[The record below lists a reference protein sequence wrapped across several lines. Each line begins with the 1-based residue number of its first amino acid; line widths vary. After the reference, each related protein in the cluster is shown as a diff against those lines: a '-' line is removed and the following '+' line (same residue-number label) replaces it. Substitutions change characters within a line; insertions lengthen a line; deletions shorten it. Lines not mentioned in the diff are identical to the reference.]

1 MRQKLE
7 KRRLSFLEE
16 ISHISK
22 TKSKLVSTNLLFVL
36 VTIRGAFVLV
46 AGDKK
51 DAAKFSVFGRK
62 EECEGENHQGF
73 PPHLSAADNPPAG
86 GANKNNQP
94 YDWLF
99 LLVGVGRLEL
109 PASWSRTKHATSCAI
124 PRKKRSSIMAA
135 AFAWLRN

>member
-62 EECEGENHQGF
+62 EECEGKTIRVF
-73 PPHLSAADNPPAG
+73 PL
-86 GANKNNQP
+86 
-94 YDWLF
+94 
-99 LLVGVGRLEL
+99 
-109 PASWSRTKHATSCAI
+109 I
-124 PRKKRSSIMAA
+124 
-135 AFAWLRN
+135 